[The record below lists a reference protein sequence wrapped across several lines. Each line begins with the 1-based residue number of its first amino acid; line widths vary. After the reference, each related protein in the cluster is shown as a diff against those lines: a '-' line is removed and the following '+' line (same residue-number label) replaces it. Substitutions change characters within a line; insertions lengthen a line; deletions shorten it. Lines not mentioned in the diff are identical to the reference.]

1 MEIGIVS
8 PYSFSIPG
16 GVNQQ
21 ILTHAKALAQKG
33 HQVLVM
39 GPGQLSRPQ
48 GFTFYSFGETVAFP
62 FANGSTAN
70 ICLKLNDPKGLL
82 KFISDHKIQVLHIHE
97 PLMPYGNWFLL
108 NQVTIPVLG
117 TFHAFSKNNVPY
129 LLSSWYLKKYFK
141 KLNRVTAVS
150 GPAQSMVMKYFGEN
164 SGQEIKVIP
173 NCVDLKAPSAGE
185 TTQFDWL
192 RDGQKNILFL
202 GRFEKRKGL
211 DVLINAMS
219 GGVIHEKGVRLIVVG
234 SGKSTTETQTVIANA
249 TQKLGNRVAFLGK
262 LSDSDLTKVFE
273 LSDVFVAPSLGG
285 ESFGVI
291 LLEAIRAKIPVIA
304 SDIDGYRWVLESEKY
319 GLLFEPGNSKKLAQ
333 TVNKLLNDNML
344 SNSLINKSQER
355 LKMFDVNLI
364 IDSYVNLYRSML
376 DDVNA
381 VDNKPIS

>member
-1 MEIGIVS
+1 
-8 PYSFSIPG
+8 
-16 GVNQQ
+16 
-21 ILTHAKALAQKG
+21 
-33 HQVLVM
+33 
-39 GPGQLSRPQ
+39 
-48 GFTFYSFGETVAFP
+48 
-62 FANGSTAN
+62 
-70 ICLKLNDPKGLL
+70 
-82 KFISDHKIQVLHIHE
+82 
-97 PLMPYGNWFLL
+97 
-108 NQVTIPVLG
+108 
-117 TFHAFSKNNVPY
+117 
-129 LLSSWYLKKYFK
+129 
-141 KLNRVTAVS
+141 
-150 GPAQSMVMKYFGEN
+150 
-164 SGQEIKVIP
+164 
-173 NCVDLKAPSAGE
+173 
-185 TTQFDWL
+185 
-192 RDGQKNILFL
+192 
-202 GRFEKRKGL
+202 
-211 DVLINAMS
+211 MS